1 MTPLGGPL
9 WQIDDAWYGNAVD
22 DNGVEWFVETEDGW
36 SSGPAIRG
44 DVTDL
49 PGGDGGTDS
58 NPLFSA
64 RVISLTGYATGEPAA
79 VNAAR
84 LRFPSLTEA
93 ARGGVLTVT
102 EDGMSL
108 SSIVRPSGAFRA
120 DRLGGYTFRWQM
132 QLTAPDPRKYGP
144 ALEQTTTMGAST
156 GGLAFPMAFPLAFGA
171 AAGGSVAIGNDGTV
185 KSWPVVRI
193 AGPVVNPRIL
203 NPTTGDEF
211 RIALT
216 LAAGEYLDI
225 DTAARTVL
233 LQGTASRRALV
244 STTGEWL
251 PVAPGGATFTCSA
264 DTYDASALFTFAGRG
279 AWI

>member
-9 WQIDDAWYGNAVD
+9 WQIDETWYGNATD
-22 DNGVEWFVETEDGW
+22 DNGVDWIVETEDGW
-36 SSGPAIRG
+36 SSGPSIRG
-44 DVTDL
+44 DVADL
-49 PGGDGGTDS
+49 PGGDGGFDS

-64 RVISLTGYATGEPAA
+64 RVISLTGVATGEASA

-102 EDGMSL
+102 EDGLSL
-108 SSIVRPSGAFRA
+108 SAVVRPSGPFRA
-120 DRLGGYTFRWQM
+120 DQFGSYSFKWSL

-144 ALEQTTTMGAST
+144 ALEQSTTMAASS
-156 GGLAFPMAFPLAFGA
+156 GGLAFPLSFPLAFGTA
-171 AAGGSVAIGNDGTV
+171 TGGSVAIGNDGTI

-193 AGPVVNPRIL
+193 TGPVVNPRIL
-203 NPTTGDEF
+203 NPTTGDEV

-244 STTGEWL
+244 STVGEWL
-251 PVAPGGATFTCSA
+251 PVPPGGASFTCSA
-264 DTYDASALFTFAGRG
+264 DTYDATALFTFAGRG